1 MSKNGF
7 SYYKAETDRFQ
18 DIKIKRLKKK
28 YGCDGY
34 AVYQYV
40 LNEIYR
46 VDGSYI
52 RWTEDQLFD
61 CADYWGMNEE
71 RVKEIVDYCT
81 EICLFDPIVWKMQ
94 CILTSRAIQSRYMDI
109 CKLAKK
115 KMYIPLDILLVEPEQ
130 PLREPVAMPL
140 FEGTQTTKI
149 TGQSTQNAPTKN
161 QNTITSTKPDFQKL
175 PETSGNFLEPSGN
188 LPEEIDKEKKSKEKE
203 NKEKSSS
210 ILLPTSEK
218 LTGELTEDEARALL
232 SSTLLGRNK
241 SETTVIA
248 DDNAIPTAIGQCPP
262 QIEAAARAQK
272 PRNPKGLI
280 DALSPYNLSPRELE
294 EVLKLSEHGEIGNPV
309 WQILGEMHG
318 NKRLKMPR
326 LFLLK
331 RLRDSV
337 GLIAGSSQ
345 EHPEIKN
352 KSAS

>member
-34 AVYQYV
+34 AVYQYA

-71 RVKEIVDYCT
+71 RVKEIVDYCA
-81 EICLFDPIVWKMQ
+81 EICLFDPVVWKMK
-94 CILTSRAIQSRYMDI
+94 CILTSRAIQSRYIDI

-130 PLREPVAMPL
+130 PIKEPVSMPL
-140 FEGTQTTKI
+140 FETATAAEP
-149 TGQSTQNAPTKN
+149 TGQNAPDVSMSPT
-161 QNTITSTKPDFQKL
+161 TVEPTFEKL
-175 PETSGNFLEPSGN
+175 PEK
-188 LPEEIDKEKKSKEKE
+188 IDKEKKSKEKE

-210 ILLPTSEK
+210 IPLPTI
-218 LTGELTEDEARALL
+218 GELTEEEAKYLL
-232 SSTLLGRNK
+232 SSTPLGRNK
-241 SETTVIA
+241 PETTIA
-248 DDNAIPTAIGQCPP
+248 TGGNTTSTITGQRPP
-262 QIEAAARAQK
+262 QVEAVACEQK

-280 DALSPYNLSPRELE
+280 EALSPYNLSPRELE
-294 EVLKLSEHGEIGNPV
+294 EVLKLSGHGEIGNPV

-318 NKRLKMPR
+318 NKRLRMPR

-331 RLRDSV
+331 RLRDAV
-337 GLIAGSSQ
+337 GAIADSSHGQ
-345 EHPEIKN
+345 HSGTGIRN